1 MTRVLSI
8 KKDKP
13 DIAAHVMPL
22 SINKREWRKIANLK
36 VIQLVSKDTID
47 SESGIVH
54 CVNTVF

>member
-8 KKDKP
+8 KKDMP

-22 SINKREWRKIANLK
+22 SINKREWRKVANLK
-36 VIQLVSKDTID
+36 VIQLESKDTID